1 MDRIFTVTVSD
12 CICCG
17 KCELA
22 CAFAHARNG
31 VPAETRIDIIRRGV
45 EAGTPVVCFQCDDAA
60 CVTVCPSGALA
71 RNEATGAIDLDD
83 ARCIGCRMC
92 VPACPFGN
100 MQFDAK
106 FQIVQKC
113 DLCGG
118 NPACVPFC
126 PTKAIDYKPVQEV
139 LGQSLKRTG

>member
-31 VPAETRIDIIRRGV
+31 VPGESRIDIIRRGV

-60 CVTVCPSGALA
+60 CVTVCP
-71 RNEATGAIDLDD
+71 TGAS
-83 ARCIGCRMC
+83 
-92 VPACPFGN
+92 
-100 MQFDAK
+100 
-106 FQIVQKC
+106 
-113 DLCGG
+113 
-118 NPACVPFC
+118 
-126 PTKAIDYKPVQEV
+126 Y
-139 LGQSLKRTG
+139 KRTEDGIVLVNETDCTSQKH

>member
-1 MDRIFTVTVSD
+1 MDRIFTVTVRD

-22 CAFAHARNG
+22 CAFSHVQNG
-31 VPAETRIDIIRRGV
+31 VPGESRIAITRRGV
-45 EAGTPVVCFQCDDAA
+45 EAGTPVVCFQCDEAA
-60 CVTVCPSGALA
+60 CVTVCPTDALI
-71 RNEATGAIDLDD
+71 RNEATGAIDVDY

-100 MQFDAK
+100 MQFDAN
-106 FQIVQKC
+106 FQIVHKC

-126 PTKAIDYKPVQEV
+126 PTKAIDYKPAQEV
-139 LGQSLKRTG
+139 LGRSLKRTG